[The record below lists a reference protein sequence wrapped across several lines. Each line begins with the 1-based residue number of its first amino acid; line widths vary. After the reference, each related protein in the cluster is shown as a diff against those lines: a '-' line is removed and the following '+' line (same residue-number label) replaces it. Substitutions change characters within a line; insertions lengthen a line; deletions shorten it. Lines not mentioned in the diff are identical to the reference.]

1 MTTLLAGQVRIFNA
15 GNSCYIDSVLF
26 AMFAVPSPGF
36 DHLLMKRLQSSD
48 HHSAEHRIALQGY
61 IHKQFAG
68 RILRCENV
76 TADVITSIRRMC
88 RRVGWEYPG
97 AEDQQQDAAEFYSFL
112 HGILGGQL
120 IRTTRKTF
128 TGALP
133 DNSDRGHEENM
144 PLLPVSLGE
153 VVSQGA
159 LQLSSLLDTFFYENV
174 ATGLRRMV
182 SDRVE
187 EVHALNTYSV
197 ENVPAMVA
205 VSLKRF
211 DEQLMKIESEVQ
223 QHLHLSMNSPLKN
236 WAPRE

>member
-133 DNSDRGHEENM
+133 DNSDRVMNF
-144 PLLPVSLGE
+144 VDSCAFSLKKRFRFLIPIL
-153 VVSQGA
+153 V
-159 LQLSSLLDTFFYENV
+159 FYEASIFFIFSFNF
-174 ATGLRRMV
+174 
-182 SDRVE
+182 
-187 EVHALNTYSV
+187 YS
-197 ENVPAMVA
+197 
-205 VSLKRF
+205 S
-211 DEQLMKIESEVQ
+211 
-223 QHLHLSMNSPLKN
+223 
-236 WAPRE
+236 